1 MAVKVIVGPRAVYDA
16 VAEPYD
22 QRLGAELD
30 AKPLDRALLT
40 ALTDL
45 VGPGTVAD
53 LGCGPGHATRFLA
66 ARHTDVIGVDL
77 SARMIAIARTRAPE
91 LGFVVGS
98 LLQLPVGDR
107 SLAGAAALYSIIH
120 LTAEE
125 RAAAFRE
132 LARAVRPGG
141 VVLLAFHIDAPG
153 FSAGEVNHLTTF
165 FGRDVQLDGHFLDPD
180 GVLAELHA
188 AGFLLLARLERRPI
202 PDVEY
207 PSRRCYLLAQRG

>member
-1 MAVKVIVGPRAVYDA
+1 MAAKVIVGARAVYDA

-45 VGPGTVAD
+45 VEPGTVAD

-77 SARMIAIARTRAPE
+77 SPRMIAIARTHAPE

-107 SLAGAAALYSIIH
+107 
-120 LTAEE
+120 
-125 RAAAFRE
+125 
-132 LARAVRPGG
+132 PDG
-141 VVLLAFHIDAPG
+141 VVLLAFHIDALG
-153 FSAGEVNHLTTF
+153 FSAGEVNHLTMF

-180 GVLAELHA
+180 GVLA
-188 AGFLLLARLERRPI
+188 
-202 PDVEY
+202 
-207 PSRRCYLLAQRG
+207 